1 MLGLEDRR
9 QLVRIAN
16 LYYVEGW
23 TQGQIAKK
31 IGVSRP
37 FICRLL
43 QKAKESGIVEVY
55 IKDESILAIELE
67 QQIKNTYKLK
77 DVIVVSTDGLA
88 PEMVKKA
95 VGQAGSYYLSKNF
108 GDTKQ
113 IGISWGTTLSELVK
127 EYPFEQREEVNIVPL
142 VGGIGTHH
150 VEIHANQLAY
160 ELARKMNGTCSYLYA
175 PAIVETQELKDYL
188 LEIPDIAMVL
198 EKGKIVDIA
207 LISIGNP
214 YTGSTMRALGYL
226 QDDDL
231 QQFRQMGVV
240 GDIASRFF
248 DKWGDVINH
257 PFNDK
262 VIGLALEQLKQIKNV
277 IAVVEG
283 THKIESL
290 SAALKG
296 EYIDVLIIDEQSAS
310 ILIKEK

>member
-1 MLGLEDRR
+1 MLGSEDRR

>member
-1 MLGLEDRR
+1 MLGSEDRR

-31 IGVSRP
+31 FDVSRP

-43 QKAKESGIVEVY
+43 QRAKDNGIVEVY
-55 IKDESILAIELE
+55 IKEESIHTIEME
-67 QQIKNTYKLK
+67 QQLKHKYRLK
-77 DVIVVSTDGLA
+77 DAIVVSTDGLT
-88 PEMVKKA
+88 PEIAKKA
-95 VGQAGSYYLSKNF
+95 IGQAGAYYLSKNL
-108 GDTKQ
+108 GNTKQ
-113 IGISWGTTLSELVK
+113 LGISWGTTLSELVK
-127 EYPFEQREEVNIVPL
+127 EYPFEQREKVNIVPL
-142 VGGIGTHH
+142 VGGIGTQH

-175 PAIVETQELKDYL
+175 PAIVETKELKDYL
-188 LEIPDIAMVL
+188 VEIPDIALVL
-198 EKGKIVDIA
+198 EQGKNVDLA

-214 YTGSTMRALGYL
+214 YAGSTMQALGYL

-231 QQFRQMGVV
+231 QQFHKMGVV

-248 DKWGDVINH
+248 DWEGNMVNH
-257 PFNDK
+257 PLNDK
-262 VIGLALEQLKQIKNV
+262 VIGLPLEQLKQIKNV

-283 THKIESL
+283 THKLESL
-290 SAALKG
+290 FAALKG

-310 ILIKEK
+310 KLIKEK

>member
-1 MLGLEDRR
+1 
-9 QLVRIAN
+9 
-16 LYYVEGW
+16 
-23 TQGQIAKK
+23 
-31 IGVSRP
+31 
-37 FICRLL
+37 
-43 QKAKESGIVEVY
+43 
-55 IKDESILAIELE
+55 
-67 QQIKNTYKLK
+67 
-77 DVIVVSTDGLA
+77 
-88 PEMVKKA
+88 
-95 VGQAGSYYLSKNF
+95 
-108 GDTKQ
+108 
-113 IGISWGTTLSELVK
+113 
-127 EYPFEQREEVNIVPL
+127 
-142 VGGIGTHH
+142 
-150 VEIHANQLAY
+150 
-160 ELARKMNGTCSYLYA
+160 MNGTCSYLYA